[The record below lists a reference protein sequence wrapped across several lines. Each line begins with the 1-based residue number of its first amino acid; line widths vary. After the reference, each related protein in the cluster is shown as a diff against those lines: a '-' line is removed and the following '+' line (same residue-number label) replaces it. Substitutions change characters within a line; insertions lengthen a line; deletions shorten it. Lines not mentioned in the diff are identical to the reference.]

1 VAVSDEI
8 TTNRT
13 PAGIPVVVERLPGFH
28 SASLS
33 VYLGTGSRD
42 EDERQAGIAHML
54 EHMLFK
60 GTTRRTA
67 REMSEQVEAAG
78 GEMNGYTTKE
88 VTSYQV
94 CALDETVDVA
104 QDILAD
110 MVLNPLLDA
119 SCLTTEKNVVLQEI
133 NMLQNDPD
141 DYIHVLFAE
150 TLWGDHSMGRSEA
163 GSSATVSAL
172 TERDVREFFQ
182 RHYRPPRMAV
192 IAVGNVDPAQVVD
205 WASESFD
212 GLAPAPARQERAAP
226 HHNAEFRVYPREDR
240 QAYVGMGFPGCSSVD
255 PERFALR
262 LTASILGMGTSSRLF
277 QEIREKEGLVYEIF
291 ASSSSYTDCGAMSIF
306 FNTTVDDQEKVVRL
320 VGKEIRRLKDE
331 GLEKGELE
339 RAKRLLKGIYVRRLE
354 SSETRMVRLGEAFMS
369 TGRATT
375 PEESLRNID
384 AVTEEDVHRMARK
397 VMLRDR
403 LCMTLHAPGKESERD
418 AKELEGLDF

>member
-1 VAVSDEI
+1 MAVSDEI

-13 PAGIPVVVERLPGFH
+13 PAGIPVVVERLPDFH

-33 VYLGTGSRD
+33 VYFGTGSRD
-42 EDERQAGIAHML
+42 EEERQSGIAHML

-67 REMSEQVEAAG
+67 REMSEQIEAAG

-104 QDILAD
+104 EDILAD
-110 MVLNPLLDA
+110 MVLNPSLDA
-119 SCLTTEKNVVLQEI
+119 SCLATEKNVVLQEI

-141 DYIHVLFAE
+141 DYIHDLFAE
-150 TLWGDHSMGRSEA
+150 TLWGDHPMGRSEA
-163 GSSATVSAL
+163 GSSATVSSL
-172 TERDVREFFQ
+172 SERDVKDFFQ

-192 IAVGNVDPAQVVD
+192 VAVGNVDPAQVVE
-205 WASESFD
+205 WASQSFD
-212 GLAPAPARQERAAP
+212 GLAPAPPRRERTAP
-226 HHNAEFRVYPREDR
+226 RPNATFRVCPREDR

-291 ASSSSYTDCGAMSIF
+291 ATSGSYTDCGAVSVF
-306 FNTTVDDQEKVVRL
+306 FNTSVKDQERVVRL
-320 VGKEIRRLKDE
+320 VAREVRRLKEE
-331 GLEKGELE
+331 GLVKGELE
-339 RAKRLLKGIYVRRLE
+339 RAKHLLKGVYVRKLE
-354 SSETRMVRLGEAFMS
+354 SSETRMVRLGEMFMS
-369 TGRATT
+369 TGEAVAA
-375 PEESLRNID
+375 EETLRRMD
-384 AVTEEDVHRMARK
+384 AVTEEDVHRMAREL
-397 VMLRDR
+397 MRRDR
-403 LCMTLHAPGKESERD
+403 LCMALHAPGKESERAARD
-418 AKELEGLDF
+418 LADLDF